1 MDRQFCEERKVE
13 SRWEQCVSWN
23 QNLTFAF
30 AAGFFARRELPFEA
44 ASMRSFGITNADS
57 LYTNL
62 ALLLSDQCEHSI
74 QAAVFQGTRKDIVRE
89 RAEFCGS
96 VLKQLEDACAFVARR
111 NNLHAHI
118 EGLYR
123 IDIYDY
129 PLAAVREGLI
139 NAVVHRDYGAGG
151 PILVSILDNRLEIL
165 NQGGLMPSM
174 TVEEVRRG
182 VSDPRNKA
190 LADVFYRLKLTDAF
204 GTCWDK
210 MDSAY
215 EGSGKQAHISVTQ
228 NSFRLTLPNVN
239 YTR

>member
-1 MDRQFCEERKVE
+1 MDLQFCEERKVE
-13 SRWEQCVSWN
+13 SRWEQCVSCN
-23 QNLTFAF
+23 QSLTFAF
-30 AAGFFARRELPFEA
+30 AAGFFARRELQSES
-44 ASMRSFGITNADS
+44 ASMRSFGLTNADG

-96 VLKQLEDACAFVARR
+96 VLKQLEDACAFVVRR

-123 IDIYDY
+123 IDIHDY

-139 NAVVHRDYGAGG
+139 NAVVHREYGAGG

-174 TVEEVRRG
+174 TIEKVHRG
-182 VSDPRNKA
+182 VSDPRNKG
-190 LADVFYRLKLTDAF
+190 LADVFYRLKLIDAH
-204 GTCWDK
+204 GTGWDR

-215 EGSGKQAHISVTQ
+215 EGSGKQAEISLTQ

>member
-1 MDRQFCEERKVE
+1 MNRQFCEERKVE

-44 ASMRSFGITNADS
+44 ASMRSFGITKADS

-139 NAVVHRDYGAGG
+139 
-151 PILVSILDNRLEIL
+151 IL
-165 NQGGLMPSM
+165 NQGGLKPSM

-215 EGSGKQAHISVTQ
+215 EGSGKQADVSVTR
-228 NSFRLTLPNVN
+228 NSFLLTLPNVN
-239 YTR
+239 YTC